1 MSCITRRNRDYCC
14 ATNSMRRLAKRP
26 LAVAL
31 LATGCVSPWPCVISE
46 SAGHDRWFAAAST
59 VKLSWLSLVGA
70 GD

>member
-1 MSCITRRNRDYCC
+1 
-14 ATNSMRRLAKRP
+14 MRRLATRP

-31 LATGCVSPWPCVISE
+31 LATGCVSPWPCAISE
-46 SAGHDRWFAAAST
+46 STGHDRWFAAAST